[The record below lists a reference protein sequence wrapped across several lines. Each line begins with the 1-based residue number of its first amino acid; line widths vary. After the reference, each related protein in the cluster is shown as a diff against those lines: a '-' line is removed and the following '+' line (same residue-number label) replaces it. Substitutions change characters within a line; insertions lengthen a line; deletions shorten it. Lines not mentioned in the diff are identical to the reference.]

1 MARKPAK
8 PADDDAGFF
17 GAADL
22 SPPSRSAPPPK
33 PEPVV
38 RAADPVHAIKGNS
51 PAGEKKPR
59 PRAPRAPIVQE
70 LNTEP
75 PASIPVLHPPPIPL
89 SGVLGQERAVGTLR
103 RAIDAER
110 VHHAWIFHGPPGVG
124 KFTTALAFA
133 SILLDP
139 SSAPNFGGEIEPDP
153 DSRTQAL
160 LRAGAHPDLNI
171 VVKELARF
179 SRDAKVRA
187 NKLTNIPNE
196 VVKEFFVEPAT
207 RTGQVS
213 AGARAGK
220 VFIIDEAELLDP
232 IAQNTILKTLEE
244 PAPGTVLILVT
255 SAEHMLLATTR
266 SRCQRVGFVPLDD
279 ASMRA
284 WLKKS
289 GHEIPPAELAWLLAF
304 ARGSPGR
311 LLKAREGG
319 FYEWHLS
326 LAPMLETSLQGRFV
340 PELGGTMHQ
349 LVNQWAKSHVDES
362 DDEGVNASKEAANRA
377 GMEEMFR
384 LVGDFVTRALHASAM
399 GRAGSMRLDPEAAA
413 SAIDALREAEAR
425 ADSNVNMQFVFE
437 GLAADMAMIF
447 AAAR

>member
-1 MARKPAK
+1 MAKKPAK

-38 RAADPVHAIKGNS
+38 RAADTAHAAKGA
-51 PAGEKKPR
+51 AGEKKPR
-59 PRAPRAPIVQE
+59 ARAPRAPVVEE
-70 LNTEP
+70 LNTER
-75 PASIPVLHPPPIPL
+75 PASIPVLYPPPIPL
-89 SGVLGQERAVGTLR
+89 SSLIGQQRAIDTIR
-103 RAIDAER
+103 RAIASER

-124 KFTTALAFA
+124 KFTAALAFA
-133 SILLDP
+133 SIILDP
-139 SSAPNFGGEIEPDP
+139 TSAANFGGDVEPDP

-160 LRAGAHPDLNI
+160 LRAGAHPDLNV

-179 SRDAKVRA
+179 SRDDKVRA

-213 AGARAGK
+213 GGARAGK

-232 IAQNTILKTLEE
+232 TAQNTILKTLEE

-255 SAEHMLLATTR
+255 SAEHLLLATTR
-266 SRCQRVGFVPLDD
+266 SRCQRVGFVSLDD
-279 ASMRA
+279 ASMRS
-284 WLKKS
+284 WLKRS
-289 GHEIPPAELAWLLAF
+289 GQEIPPAELTWLLAF
-304 ARGSPGR
+304 AHGSPGR
-311 LLKAREGG
+311 FLKARQGG
-319 FYEWHLS
+319 FYDWHLT

-340 PELGGTMHQ
+340 PELGATMHQ
-349 LVNQWAKSHVDES
+349 MVEKWAKANVDES
-362 DDEGVNASKEAANRA
+362 DEAGVNASKQAANRV

-384 LVGDFVTRALHASAM
+384 LVADFITRALHASAM
-399 GRAGSMRLDPEAAA
+399 GAACSMRLDPEAAA
-413 SAIDALREAEAR
+413 SAIDAVREAEAR
-425 ADSNVNMQFVFE
+425 ADANVNMQFVFE